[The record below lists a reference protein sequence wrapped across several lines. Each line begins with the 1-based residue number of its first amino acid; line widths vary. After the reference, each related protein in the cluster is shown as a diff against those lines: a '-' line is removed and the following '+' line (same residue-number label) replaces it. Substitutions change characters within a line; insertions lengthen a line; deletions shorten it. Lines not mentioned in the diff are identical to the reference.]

1 MTLTCPINNVSFI
14 ISEQLGRI
22 VEGITMIYD
31 VEGLGLKHLW
41 KPAIETFGEVHRPG
55 NRPVAGRHHPVMFF
69 CITRSSRCL
78 RKTTPKAWKDC
89 LSSKVSLTPT
99 LIGLKSQCSIP
110 FFFPPAAPKIFP
122 VAYNLV
128 KHFLSENTRQKIF
141 VLGGEALWT
150 FLYCKKWGRIIFLW
164 LLCVWLTANWQE
176 VLLKHIDAEELPVI
190 YGGKLMDPDGDPRC
204 RNRVSRRTGVTSW
217 PWIGASRAK
226 MGWWAG
232 KVPFNFP

>member
-1 MTLTCPINNVSFI
+1 MTLTCPINKVFFV

-55 NRPVAGRHHPVMFF
+55 NPLVAGRPPPVMFF
-69 CITRSSRCL
+69 CVTRSSRCL

-89 LSSKVSLTPT
+89 LSSKVNPAST
-99 LIGLKSQCSIP
+99 LIGLKSQCSRQ
-110 FFFPPAAPKIFP
+110 FFPPPAAPKIFP

-141 VLGGEALWT
+141 VLGGETLWT
-150 FLYCKKWGRIIFLW
+150 FLH
-164 LLCVWLTANWQE
+164 LTN
-176 VLLKHIDAEELPVI
+176 
-190 YGGKLMDPDGDPRC
+190 
-204 RNRVSRRTGVTSW
+204 
-217 PWIGASRAK
+217 
-226 MGWWAG
+226 
-232 KVPFNFP
+232 